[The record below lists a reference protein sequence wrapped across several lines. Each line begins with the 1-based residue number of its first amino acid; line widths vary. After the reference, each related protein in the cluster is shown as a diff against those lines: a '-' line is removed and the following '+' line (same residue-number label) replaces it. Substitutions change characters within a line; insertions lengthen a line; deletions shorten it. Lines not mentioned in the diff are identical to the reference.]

1 MSDTIITDGTARFAV
16 RQKVSK
22 DNLGG
27 WYSMGITVL
36 NK

>member
-1 MSDTIITDGTARFAV
+1 MVQIQDGTAKFAV

-22 DNLGG
+22 DSLGGG

-36 NK
+36 NQ